1 MVSFGLVT
9 IPVKLYSTGETAV
22 GIQLNMLH
30 AKCGSRL
37 KQQYVCPVDD
47 VVVGRDEMV
56 KGYEYAKGQ
65 YVLFTE
71 DEIKALNREATN
83 AIAITE
89 FVPLEQVD
97 PIYFEKSYYL
107 GPDKGGE
114 RPYRLLAE
122 AMKQTSRAALAR
134 YAARGKD
141 YLVLLRPFA
150 EGLIM
155 QQLRYYDE
163 LRPFSEVPIGTAELH
178 EPELKLAKQIIDQI
192 ANDRFEPTTYD
203 DEVRKQT
210 MELIEKKISGQDITA
225 APVEAPK
232 AQIIDLMAAL
242 KASLAS
248 AAPAQA
254 TPGRPRAA
262 GSRRSRTAAAE
273 DGSGGSASSGA
284 APAAATPQRGAESR
298 RPVRTARA
306 ASARPAKSVRATVEP
321 AARQAADPAPAR
333 RAPKAAPASPG
344 APLASISPP
353 RAGERKPPKA
363 SPRTTVRETPAA
375 PAHKKRKDTKH

>member
-30 AKCGSRL
+30 RKCGSRL

-47 VVVGRDEMV
+47 EVVGRDEMV

-71 DEIKALNREATN
+71 DEIKALSREATN
-83 AIAITE
+83 AMEITE

-122 AMKQTSRAALAR
+122 AMRQTSRAALAR

-141 YLVLLRPFA
+141 YLVLLRPFE

-155 QQLRYYDE
+155 QQLRYHDE
-163 LRPFSEVPIGTAELH
+163 LRPFSEVPIGDAELR
-178 EPELKLAKQIIDQI
+178 EPELKLARQIIDQI
-192 ANDRFEPTTYD
+192 ANDRFEPDAYE

-210 MELIEKKISGQDITA
+210 MEMIEKKVSGQEITA

-248 AAPAQA
+248 AAQPQA
-254 TPGRPRAA
+254 TPGRPRSAA
-262 GSRRSRTAAAE
+262 SRR
-273 DGSGGSASSGA
+273 
-284 APAAATPQRGAESR
+284 PAATPAASRTTSASPAPPAPQDRGAAESR

-306 ASARPAKSVRATVEP
+306 AATRPGKSVRAAIE
-321 AARQAADPAPAR
+321 AARPSPSPRPAP
-333 RAPKAAPASPG
+333 PLPTAPASG
-344 APLASISPP
+344 A
-353 RAGERKPPKA
+353 RKPPKP
-363 SPRTTVRETPAA
+363 SPRTSLREAPAA
-375 PAHKKRKDTKH
+375 PTQAKRKDTKR

>member
-30 AKCGSRL
+30 SKCGSRL

-71 DEIKALNREATN
+71 DEIKALSREATN

-163 LRPFSEVPIGTAELH
+163 LRPFSEVPIGTAELR

-192 ANDRFEPTTYD
+192 ANDRFEPATYE

-210 MELIEKKISGQDITA
+210 MDLIEQKVSGQEITA
-225 APVEAPK
+225 VPVEAPK

-248 AAPAQA
+248 APQPQSA
-254 TPGRPRAA
+254 PGRPRAA
-262 GSRRSRTAAAE
+262 GSRRPARTAAPA
-273 DGSGGSASSGA
+273 DA
-284 APAAATPQRGAESR
+284 APTESTLQRGASQGDSAR
-298 RPVRTARA
+298 RPVRSARA
-306 ASARPAKSVRATVEP
+306 ASARPAKSVRAAVEP
-321 AARQAADPAPAR
+321 AARPHRADRQEDRQEDRPAAQASTPSAAR
-333 RAPKAAPASPG
+333 
-344 APLASISPP
+344 
-353 RAGERKPPKA
+353 RKPPKA
-363 SPRTTVRETPAA
+363 SPRTSVREVPAA
-375 PAHKKRKDTKH
+375 AAQRKRKETKH